1 MLLTNNELGSQNIEE
16 FLNLLEEY
24 SKFEV
29 GYFMEIGSLYGWS
42 LQHFIYYSKYNST
55 GISID
60 LPVRKF
66 VGENDHRVEKQEHN
80 YMNVWPIWAEER
92 KCKLFLIP
100 DSSLKLGTLEKC
112 KEILNGKKLDF
123 IFIDGDHR
131 YESIKSDHLMYS
143 PLVREG
149 GMIFFHDIGKN
160 EEGGGHLFWNEI
172 KKDYKHRE
180 ILLDV
185 NSSKGIGILYNTKI

>member
-80 YMNVWPIWAEER
+80 
-92 KCKLFLIP
+92 
-100 DSSLKLGTLEKC
+100 SS
-112 KEILNGKKLDF
+112 
-123 IFIDGDHR
+123 
-131 YESIKSDHLMYS
+131 
-143 PLVREG
+143 VA
-149 GMIFFHDIGKN
+149 
-160 EEGGGHLFWNEI
+160 
-172 KKDYKHRE
+172 
-180 ILLDV
+180 
-185 NSSKGIGILYNTKI
+185 